1 MRTMFRRALR
11 CAVILVPVLAH
22 AQQHDVKI
30 EEAWSRPAIQGG
42 TGVVYLTIIDT
53 GAPDRLVA
61 LSAPVAAKADLH
73 ESFTEQGI
81 AKMRGVATLPVAAG
95 SKVTLSPGGYH
106 IMLMDLKHPLREG
119 DSFPV
124 TLNFEHAGLVTAT
137 VTVRRVGRA
146 AP

>member
-1 MRTMFRRALR
+1 M
-11 CAVILVPVLAH
+11 
-22 AQQHDVKI
+22 KI

-106 IMLMDLKHPLREG
+106 IMLMDLKQPLREG